1 MKLKDVEVQRSKVY
15 VNDGK
20 HTVPYSITALGMYG
34 EYEVIH
40 LFVLQGKVYI
50 EVRGGKWY
58 DIEFFD

>member
-50 EVRGGKWY
+50 EVRGGK
-58 DIEFFD
+58 